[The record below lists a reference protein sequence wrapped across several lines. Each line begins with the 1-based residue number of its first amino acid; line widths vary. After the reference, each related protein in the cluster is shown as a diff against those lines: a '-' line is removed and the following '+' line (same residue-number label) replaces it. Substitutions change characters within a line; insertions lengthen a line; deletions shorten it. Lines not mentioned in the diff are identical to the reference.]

1 MATDKSAPLWERLER
16 PAPAPRQRLSPQR
29 IAMAAV
35 AVADAEGLEA
45 ITMRRLAT
53 ELGVAPMAPY
63 RYVSG
68 KDDLLEL
75 MVDHVYA
82 GMRLPGGL
90 GWRESLHALAVG
102 TRELMLEHRWLA
114 QLPPLTKLALTPSRM
129 AVAEQSLMALD
140 GLGLDPD
147 MMMGIFR
154 GVDAYVQGAMS
165 YDSAVDAFMSEQSLS
180 SGDELR
186 TELAPLM
193 AWHMRTGH
201 YPTYQHYLRT
211 ATRKDDRQW
220 QFDLGLNCLL
230 DGIAARLNI

>member
-1 MATDKSAPLWERLER
+1 
-16 PAPAPRQRLSPQR
+16 
-29 IAMAAV
+29 MAAV

-114 QLPPLTKLALTPSRM
+114 RLPPQAKLALTPRRM

-147 MMMGIFR
+147 MMMGVFR

-165 YDSAVDAFMSEQSLS
+165 YDSAVDEFMSEQSLS

-186 TELAPLM
+186 TELAPSWPGTCAPAITPPTSTTCAPPPARTTGNGSSTSASTASSM
-193 AWHMRTGH
+193 AS
-201 YPTYQHYLRT
+201 PP
-211 ATRKDDRQW
+211 A
-220 QFDLGLNCLL
+220 
-230 DGIAARLNI
+230 